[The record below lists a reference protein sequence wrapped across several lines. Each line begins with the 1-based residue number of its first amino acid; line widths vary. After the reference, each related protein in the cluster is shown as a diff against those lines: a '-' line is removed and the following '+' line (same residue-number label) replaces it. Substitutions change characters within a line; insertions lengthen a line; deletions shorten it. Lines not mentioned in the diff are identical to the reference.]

1 MSGLFL
7 HSDGMVLFI
16 PIKGDRYRIIADL
29 GPSAGGP
36 RVDPS
41 LKEIQEIINRRVAG
55 SVSLF
60 RPIWLAAFGINERK
74 VDTYR
79 MGRVFVAGDAAHIH
93 SPAGG
98 QGMNTGMQDSFNLAW
113 KLALVVRREELRP
126 PGQLYQGSRPR
137 GEARAGRF
145 REAYVDCHDEESDP
159 STAPQSVRSPRPWFS
174 RRAACH
180 CRTAFRDFF
189 RLPEQSAE
197 HWFRQ
202 RIERPATRRSDLD
215 EKPFGAGDAPR
226 FVLMA
231 KDEAAAKL
239 LVDRY
244 PPCWRTP
251 SALRP
256 TQKASGCRYGY
267 VAAVLMAGLEN
278 HRGIAGSDRAKKKL
292 GGNRSMKGFV
302 RSTGFRDNLI
312 PIQET
317 ACRASRRRARRLAT
331 LPWKGYR
338 IRDARGSNDPGGDGV
353 SLARCSFC

>member
-1 MSGLFL
+1 
-7 HSDGMVLFI
+7 MVLFI

-41 LKEIQEIINRRVAG
+41 LKEIQEIIDRRVAG

-113 KLALVVRREELRP
+113 KLALVVRREANPDLLDSYTKDRGPVAKHVLADSGRLTSIAMTKNPILQQLRNLFAHHVLGFP
-126 PGQLYQGSRPR
+126 AARHAIAERLSETFFGYPSSPLNSGSAKGLRGPLPG
-137 GEARAGRF
+137 
-145 REAYVDCHDEESDP
+145 D
-159 STAPQSVRSPRPWFS
+159 
-174 RRAACH
+174 
-180 CRTAFRDFF
+180 
-189 RLPEQSAE
+189 
-197 HWFRQ
+197 
-202 RIERPATRRSDLD
+202 RILD

-256 TQKASGCRYGY
+256 TQKASG
-267 VAAVLMAGLEN
+267 
-278 HRGIAGSDRAKKKL
+278 
-292 GGNRSMKGFV
+292 
-302 RSTGFRDNLI
+302 
-312 PIQET
+312 
-317 ACRASRRRARRLAT
+317 
-331 LPWKGYR
+331 W
-338 IRDARGSNDPGGDGV
+338 
-353 SLARCSFC
+353 